1 MRPFVEGGVVL
12 GAANLTIAIFGVA
25 LILAVIRLLR
35 GPSTPD
41 RVVALDL
48 TALLAVGVIAAYAV
62 MTDEESL
69 LASALVVGLVTFL
82 GTVAFARYLEKMVT
96 P

>member
-1 MRPFVEGGVVL
+1 MTPLMERGVAFL
-12 GAANLTIAIFGVA
+12 SAYLAMAIFGVA

-48 TALLAVGVIAAYAV
+48 TALLAVGIIAVYAV
-62 MTDEESL
+62 MTNEDSL

-82 GTVAFARYLEKMVT
+82 GTVAFARYLEKMVA